1 MAPEKGS
8 NLVKRQ
14 DRNLKTTIVN
24 LFKTLKKGINIQ
36 TFEWTNENHQ
46 DIKVKLNKE
55 IDSLKKTQSG
65 DPS

>member
-1 MAPEKGS
+1 MGPEKGS

-24 LFKTLKKGINIQ
+24 LFKTIKKGINIQ
-36 TFEWTNENHQ
+36 TFEWNNENHQ
-46 DIKVKLNKE
+46 DIKVKLNKG

>member
-1 MAPEKGS
+1 MGPEKGS